1 MHLCMIM
8 RIIIS
13 YHGVVQAS
21 RHAGKSD
28 KNETSTCVKNAG
40 NPVKYHL
47 RCYYEYHKFVGEK
60 TNKPGKTYINHNTSM
75 LKCVECKPP
84 TFIRTKVF
92 EIVVEEHPAFDTFDE

>member
-21 RHAGKSD
+21 RHAGT
-28 KNETSTCVKNAG
+28 ETSTCVKNAG
-40 NPVKYHL
+40 KPVKYHL
-47 RCYYEYHKFVGEK
+47 RCYYEYHKFVGEQ
-60 TNKPGKTYINHNTSM
+60 NNEPRKTYIGHGTSM

-84 TFIRTKVF
+84 TFIRTKQ
-92 EIVVEEHPAFDTFDE
+92 IVTGEHPAFEAMD